1 MHTIWNLF
9 FYQPIYN
16 TLIFLMD
23 KVTLGDVGFAIIL
36 LTIIV
41 KLILFPLTRKSI
53 KTQIMMRRMEPE
65 LKEIKKNFPDRE
77 EQAKKTFELYKKYD
91 TNPFSGFFVIIIQ
104 LPVIF
109 ALYYA
114 FYKGLSLGSG
124 PLYSFIHAPTIL
136 DNNFLG
142 LVNLQTKSL
151 ILALL
156 TGVSQFI
163 QGYLATP
170 VTTKPKVEVV
180 TSKDASLAP
189 TFQDQLS
196 ESMQTNVRYILPI
209 FITFFAYKISAA
221 IALYW
226 MTSNIFTILQ
236 EWYIRR
242 TVK

>member
-1 MHTIWNLF
+1 MYTIWNLF

-36 LTIIV
+36 LTILV
-41 KLILFPLTRKSI
+41 KLILFPLTRTSI
-53 KTQIMMRRMEPE
+53 KTQIMMKRMEPE
-65 LKEIKKNFPDRE
+65 MKEIKKNFPNRE

-91 TNPFSGFFVIIIQ
+91 TNPFSGFFVILIQ

-109 ALYYA
+109 ALYYV

-124 PLYSFIHAPTIL
+124 PLYSFVHAPTVL

-151 ILALL
+151 VLALL
-156 TGVSQFI
+156 TGVSQFV

-170 VTTKPKVEVV
+170 VTAKPKVEVV
-180 TSKDASLAP
+180 TSKDTNTAP

-196 ESMQTNVRYILPI
+196 ESMQTNVLYILPI
-209 FITFFAYKISAA
+209 FIAFFSYQISAA

-226 MTSNIFTILQ
+226 VTSNIFTIIQ